1 MSTEGEVESFLKM
14 FKEKMN
20 IWDVLFRDERGKN
33 AQALLELE
41 IRPLE
46 RKRILDNL
54 EDKDYCEGPIEEK
67 LYGGADIW
75 VFGKIAK
82 KKEIY
87 IKISMGLKG
96 SSVICISFH
105 LAEHRMVYPFK

>member
-1 MSTEGEVESFLKM
+1 MSAEGDVESFLRM
-14 FKEKMN
+14 FKEKMSV
-20 IWDVLFRDERGKN
+20 WDVLFRDERGKN

-54 EDKDYCEGPIEEK
+54 EVKDYCEGPIEEK
-67 LYGGADIW
+67 LYGGAAMC
-75 VFGKIAK
+75 VFGKIVK

-87 IKISMGLKG
+87 IKISMGLLG